1 LQIIRYFCR
10 YIYQTMTTV
19 KQMKNTWLLA
29 TIVAMGFTACGPK
42 NVSKTTG
49 QSYNDAKWGGF
60 ANPKYKGQE
69 TGPGLV
75 LVEGGN
81 FVMGNTE
88 TDLQYDNNNV
98 ERSVTVNS
106 FYMDETE
113 VSNLQYR
120 EYIYWLMRV
129 YNAEAG
135 GRQNK
140 IKFAGQNVG
149 EEERLFEKALP
160 DTNCWRSKLAYN
172 EPFVEYYFRHPS
184 YKDYPVVG
192 VNWHKASEY
201 AKWRS
206 DRVNE
211 GILDKKGIIK
221 FDVSNA
227 QLKEA
232 PNNQFNTKAYLA
244 GQDAGIFSGTTEDGS
259 VAKPIKG
266 QNMLGKK
273 PLTNFA
279 KAKKKDQKRY
289 KVNMEDGIFLPEY
302 RLPTEAEWEYAAQAN
317 IGNTQFS
324 NVDDKKIYSWNDY
337 TIRIKDGNEK
347 DRGKIRMNVMRAKG
361 DNAGLAG
368 GDLNDAGMITTPVFS
383 YWPNSYGLYNMNG
396 NVSEWVMDVFRPLSL
411 EDMDGFMPFRGN
423 KFENPKLDQN
433 GPNGLSEKDELGRLV
448 YEDVTE
454 TKIKE
459 GGRRNY
465 SKADNIGYRDVEND
479 AKLKDEEFKYEYGIT
494 TLIDDKARVIKGG
507 SWNDRVY
514 YSTPGTRRFLDQDF
528 ATSTLGFRCAMIRIG
543 SPVGNSSKK
552 YNNLPSSGIDKK
564 TKRKSGQY

>member
-1 LQIIRYFCR
+1 MQIIHDFCR
-10 YIYQTMTTV
+10 YYKTTMTTV
-19 KQMKNTWLLA
+19 TQMKNTWLLA
-29 TIVAMGFTACGPK
+29 TIVAVGFAACGPK
-42 NVSKTTG
+42 NSSKTTG
-49 QSYNDAKWGGF
+49 QEYNSAKWGGF

-75 LVEGGN
+75 LIEGGA
-81 FVMGNTE
+81 FTMGNTE
-88 TDLQYDNNNV
+88 ADLQYDQNNG
-98 ERSVTVNS
+98 ERTVTVNS

-120 EYIYWLMRV
+120 EYLYWLMRV
-129 YNAEAG
+129 YNSEAG

-140 IKFAGQNVG
+140 LNFAGKTLN
-149 EEERLFEKALP
+149 EEERVFDKALP

-192 VNWHKASEY
+192 INWHQATEF
-201 AKWRS
+201 AKWRT

-211 GILDKKGIIK
+211 RILDRKGIIK

-227 QLKEA
+227 QVKEA
-232 PNNQFNTKAYLA
+232 PNNQFNTRAYLA
-244 GQDAGIFSGTTEDGS
+244 GQDAGIFSGTTEDGT

-266 QNMLGKK
+266 QNMLGSK
-273 PLTNFA
+273 PLKNYA
-279 KAKKKDQKRY
+279 KAKSKDQKRY
-289 KVNMEDGIFLPEY
+289 KVNMEDGILLPDY

-317 IGNTQFS
+317 IGETQFS
-324 NVDDKKIYSWNDY
+324 NVDQKKIYSWNDY

-347 DRGKIRMNVMRAKG
+347 DRGKIRLNVMRAKG

-368 GDLNDAGMITTPVFS
+368 GELNDAGMITTPVYS
-383 YWPNSYGLYNMNG
+383 YWPNAYGLYNMNG
-396 NVSEWVMDVFRPLSL
+396 NVSEWVMDVYRPLSL
-411 EDMDGFMPFRGN
+411 EDMDAFMPFRGN
-423 KFENPKLDQN
+423 KFENIKLDEN
-433 GPNGLSEKDELGRLV
+433 GPNGVAEKDELGRLI
-448 YEDVTE
+448 YEDVAE

-465 SKADNIGYRDVEND
+465 SKADNIGFRDVEND
-479 AKLKDEEFKYEYGIT
+479 KVKDPEFTYDYGVT
-494 TLIDDKARVIKGG
+494 TLINDKARVIKGG
-507 SWNDRVY
+507 SWSDRVY
-514 YSTPGTRRFLDQDF
+514 YATPGTRRFLDQDF
-528 ATSTLGFRCAMIRIG
+528 AQSNLGFRCAMIRIG

>member
-1 LQIIRYFCR
+1 
-10 YIYQTMTTV
+10 
-19 KQMKNTWLLA
+19 
-29 TIVAMGFTACGPK
+29 
-42 NVSKTTG
+42 
-49 QSYNDAKWGGF
+49 
-60 ANPKYKGQE
+60 
-69 TGPGLV
+69 
-75 LVEGGN
+75 
-81 FVMGNTE
+81 
-88 TDLQYDNNNV
+88 
-98 ERSVTVNS
+98 
-106 FYMDETE
+106 
-113 VSNLQYR
+113 
-120 EYIYWLMRV
+120 
-129 YNAEAG
+129 
-135 GRQNK
+135 
-140 IKFAGQNVG
+140 
-149 EEERLFEKALP
+149 
-160 DTNCWRSKLAYN
+160 
-172 EPFVEYYFRHPS
+172 
-184 YKDYPVVG
+184 
-192 VNWHKASEY
+192 
-201 AKWRS
+201 
-206 DRVNE
+206 
-211 GILDKKGIIK
+211 
-221 FDVSNA
+221 
-227 QLKEA
+227 
-232 PNNQFNTKAYLA
+232 LA

-324 NVDDKKIYSWNDY
+324 NVDDKKIYSWNEY

-479 AKLKDEEFKYEYGIT
+479 AKLKDEEFKYEY
-494 TLIDDKARVIKGG
+494 
-507 SWNDRVY
+507 
-514 YSTPGTRRFLDQDF
+514 
-528 ATSTLGFRCAMIRIG
+528 
-543 SPVGNSSKK
+543 
-552 YNNLPSSGIDKK
+552 
-564 TKRKSGQY
+564 

>member
-1 LQIIRYFCR
+1 
-10 YIYQTMTTV
+10 MTTV

-160 DTNCWRSKLAYN
+160 DTNCWRSKLAFN

-211 GILDKKGIIK
+211 AILDKKGIIK

-368 GDLNDAGMITTPVFS
+368 GELNDAAIITAPVFS
-383 YWPNSYGLYNMNG
+383 YWPNAYGLYNMNG

-465 SKADNIGYRDVEND
+465 SKSDNIGYRDVEND

-514 YSTPGTRRFLDQDF
+514 YATPGTRRFLDQDF

>member
-1 LQIIRYFCR
+1 
-10 YIYQTMTTV
+10 
-19 KQMKNTWLLA
+19 
-29 TIVAMGFTACGPK
+29 MGFTACGPK

-140 IKFAGQNVG
+140 IKFAGQTIG

-160 DTNCWRSKLAYN
+160 DTNCWRSKLAFN

-221 FDVSNA
+221 FDLSNA

-273 PLTNFA
+273 PLTNFS
-279 KAKKKDQKRY
+279 KAKKKYQKRY

-361 DNAGLAG
+361 DNAGLAAG
-368 GDLNDAGMITTPVFS
+368 ELNDAGIITTPVFS

-528 ATSTLGFRCAMIRIG
+528 ATSTLGFRCAMVRIG
-543 SPVGNSSKK
+543 SPVGNASKK

-564 TKRKSGQY
+564 TKRKTGQY